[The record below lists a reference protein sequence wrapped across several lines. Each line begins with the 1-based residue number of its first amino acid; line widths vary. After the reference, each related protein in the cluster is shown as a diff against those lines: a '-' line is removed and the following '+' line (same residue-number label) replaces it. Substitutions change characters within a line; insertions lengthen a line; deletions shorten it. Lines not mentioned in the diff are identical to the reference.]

1 MGTKT
6 ENVEVNKE
14 LYQEL
19 VEKIALVEDA
29 EQQAQLVKEY
39 YNKIYTILD

>member
-14 LYQEL
+14 LYLEL
-19 VEKIALVEDA
+19 VEKLSTIEDA

-39 YNKIYTILD
+39 YNRIYTIRD

>member
-14 LYQEL
+14 LYLEL
-19 VEKIALVEDA
+19 VEKLSTIEDA

-39 YNKIYTILD
+39 YNNIYTVID